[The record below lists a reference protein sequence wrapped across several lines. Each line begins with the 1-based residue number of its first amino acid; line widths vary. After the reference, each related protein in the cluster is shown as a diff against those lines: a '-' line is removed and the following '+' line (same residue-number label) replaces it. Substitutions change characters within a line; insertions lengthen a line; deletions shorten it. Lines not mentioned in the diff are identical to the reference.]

1 MLIAVMLFEPK
12 GLLGLFHRLRRGLAR
27 SFSRP
32 VPDAG

>member
-12 GLLGLFHRLRRGLAR
+12 GLLGLLLRLRRFLWR
-27 SFSRP
+27 FPSRP